1 MQRDVTENS
10 VEKLKELMSTA
21 DWNLITQ
28 NLNPNNS
35 YKFLLTSFV
44 KIYNEAF
51 ALRKI
56 KMKTKNIASPW
67 ITAGTR
73 NHQGRNTAFAKR
85 FSKAKSYKNVRNNI
99 RIYLKT

>member
-56 KMKTKNIASPW
+56 KMKTKNITSPW

-73 NHQGRNTAFAKR
+73 KSSRKKHRICKKVFK
-85 FSKAKSYKNVRNNI
+85 SKK
-99 RIYLKT
+99 L

>member
-73 NHQGRNTAFAKR
+73 KSS
-85 FSKAKSYKNVRNNI
+85 SKKHLICKKVFKSKK
-99 RIYLKT
+99 L

>member
-35 YKFLLTSFV
+35 YKFLLTSFC
-44 KIYNEAF
+44 
-51 ALRKI
+51 
-56 KMKTKNIASPW
+56 KN
-67 ITAGTR
+67 
-73 NHQGRNTAFAKR
+73 
-85 FSKAKSYKNVRNNI
+85 
-99 RIYLKT
+99 L